1 MIIDCNHANSGKDPY
16 KQPAILE
23 EITRQKNLGNKSVV
37 GFMVEGNI
45 YGGSQAI
52 PENLTELKY
61 GISVTDD
68 CLDWDN
74 TEKAVLE
81 MFNTLE

>member
-1 MIIDCNHANSGKDPY
+1 
-16 KQPAILE
+16 
-23 EITRQKNLGNKSVV
+23 
-37 GFMVEGNI
+37 MVEGNI

-68 CLDWDN
+68 CLDWEN

-81 MFNTLE
+81 MFRNLTHIPHPSGGNS

>member
-1 MIIDCNHANSGKDPY
+1 
-16 KQPAILE
+16 
-23 EITRQKNLGNKSVV
+23 
-37 GFMVEGNI
+37 MVEGNI

-81 MFNTLE
+81 MFSNLK